1 MDSLKLIGNTPMF
14 EYKDNIYVK
23 LEKYNL
29 GGSIKDRA
37 VLGMI
42 EDAQK
47 KGLLKPESV
56 LVEATSGNTGIALAI
71 IGRQLGYKVVIVMPE
86 SMSVERRKLILS
98 YGAEL
103 ILTDKALG
111 MQGSLDKVKELM
123 AENENYYTLGQFD
136 NPAMVQKHFDTT
148 AVEIMKQVPDLDI
161 FIACSGTGG
170 TITGVAKRLKQD
182 MKNVLTILGE
192 PAGSPLLSENR
203 LGPHAIQGIGPN
215 FIPSVLDLSVIDEI
229 AVVTDEE
236 AIQETI
242 AFTRE
247 TGISIGISSGAN
259 IALAKRYHAYY
270 PDRKI
275 VTVAPDGGD
284 KYLSV
289 LDFGA

>member
-1 MDSLKLIGNTPMF
+1 MNSLKLIGNTPMF

-47 KGLLKPESV
+47 RGLLKPETV

-103 ILTDKALG
+103 ILTDKSKG

-123 AENENYYTLGQFD
+123 AADANMITLGQFD

-148 AVEIMKQVPDLDI
+148 AVEIMNQVPDLDI
-161 FIACSGTGG
+161 FVACSGTGG

-182 MKNVLTILGE
+182 MKNVLTVLGE
-192 PAGSPLLSENR
+192 PASSPLLSENR
-203 LGPHAIQGIGPN
+203 LGAHAIQGIGPN

-242 AFTRE
+242 HFTRE

-259 IALAKRYHAYY
+259 IALAKRYHAMY

>member
-1 MDSLKLIGNTPMF
+1 MNSLKLIGNTPMF

-47 KGLLKPESV
+47 RGLLKPETV

-98 YGAEL
+98 YGADL
-103 ILTDKALG
+103 ILTDKTLG

-123 AENENYYTLGQFD
+123 AADANMLTLGQFD

-148 AVEIMKQVPDLDI
+148 AVEIMQQVPDLGV
-161 FIACSGTGG
+161 FVACSGTGG
-170 TITGVAKRLKQD
+170 TITGVSKRLKQD
-182 MKNVLTILGE
+182 MPDVLTVLGE

-215 FIPSVLDLSVIDEI
+215 FVPSVLDMSVIDEI
-229 AVVTDEE
+229 ATVPDEE

-259 IALAKRYHAYY
+259 IALAKRYHSLY

-289 LDFGA
+289 LD

>member
-103 ILTDKALG
+103 ILTDKTKG

-123 AENENYYTLGQFD
+123 EADANMITLGQFD

-242 AFTRE
+242 HFTRE

-259 IALAKRYHAYY
+259 IALAKRYHALY

-275 VTVAPDGGD
+275 VTIAPDGGD

>member
-14 EYKDNIYVK
+14 EYKGNIYVK

-103 ILTDKALG
+103 ILTDKTKG

-123 AENENYYTLGQFD
+123 ETDANMITLGQFD

-182 MKNVLTILGE
+182 MKNVLTVLGE

-203 LGPHAIQGIGPN
+203 LGGHAIQGIGPN

-242 AFTRE
+242 HFTRE

-259 IALAKRYHAYY
+259 LALAKRYHALY

>member
-1 MDSLKLIGNTPMF
+1 MNSLKLIGNTPMF

-47 KGLLKPESV
+47 RGVLKPETV

-103 ILTDKALG
+103 ILTDKTLG

-123 AENENYYTLGQFD
+123 AADANMITLGQFD

-148 AVEIMKQVPDLDI
+148 AVEIMQQVPDLGV
-161 FIACSGTGG
+161 FVACSGTGG
-170 TITGVAKRLKQD
+170 TITGVSKRLKQD
-182 MKNVLTILGE
+182 MPDVLTVLGE

-215 FIPSVLDLSVIDEI
+215 FVPSVLDMSVIDEI
-229 AVVTDEE
+229 ATVPDEE

-259 IALAKRYHAYY
+259 IALAKRYHSLY

-289 LDFGA
+289 LDFGV

>member
-103 ILTDKALG
+103 ILTDKTKG

-123 AENENYYTLGQFD
+123 EADANMITLGQFD

-182 MKNVLTILGE
+182 MKDVFTVLGE

-203 LGPHAIQGIGPN
+203 LGVHAIQGIGPN

-242 AFTRE
+242 HFTRE

-259 IALAKRYHAYY
+259 IALAKRYHALY

-275 VTVAPDGGD
+275 VTIAPDGGD

>member
-1 MDSLKLIGNTPMF
+1 MDALQLIGNTPMF

-37 VLGMI
+37 VLGML

-47 KGLLKPESV
+47 RGLLKSDTV

-71 IGRQLGYKVVIVMPE
+71 IGRQFGYKVVIVMPE
-86 SMSVERRKLILS
+86 SMSIERRKLILS

-103 ILTDKALG
+103 ILTDKAKG
-111 MQGSLDKVKELM
+111 MQGSIDKVNELM
-123 AENENYYTLGQFD
+123 AANPNYYSLGQFE

-148 AVEIMKQVPDLDI
+148 AVEIMNQVPDLGV

-182 MKNVLTILGE
+182 KLDVLTVLGE
-192 PAGSPLLSENR
+192 PAGSPLLSEQR

-215 FIPSVLDLSVIDEI
+215 FVPSVLDLSVIDEI
-229 AVVTDEE
+229 AVVSDEE

-242 AFTRE
+242 HFTRE

-259 IALAKRYHAYY
+259 IALAKRYHELY

>member
-1 MDSLKLIGNTPMF
+1 MNSLKLIGNTPMF

-47 KGLLKPESV
+47 RGLLKPETV

-103 ILTDKALG
+103 ILTDKTLG

-123 AENENYYTLGQFD
+123 AADANMITLGQFD

-148 AVEIMKQVPDLDI
+148 AVEIMQQVSDLGV
-161 FIACSGTGG
+161 FVACSGTGG
-170 TITGVAKRLKQD
+170 TITGVSKRLKQD
-182 MKNVLTILGE
+182 MPDVLTVLGE

-215 FIPSVLDLSVIDEI
+215 FVPSVLDMSVIDEI
-229 AVVTDEE
+229 ATVTDEE

-259 IALAKRYHAYY
+259 IALAKRYHSLY

-289 LDFGA
+289 LDFGV

>member
-1 MDSLKLIGNTPMF
+1 MNSLKLIGNTPMF

-47 KGLLKPESV
+47 RGLLKPETV

-103 ILTDKALG
+103 ILTDKTLG

-123 AENENYYTLGQFD
+123 AADANMITLGQFD

-148 AVEIMKQVPDLDI
+148 AVEIMQQVPDLGV
-161 FIACSGTGG
+161 FVACSGTGG
-170 TITGVAKRLKQD
+170 TITGVSKRLKQD
-182 MKNVLTILGE
+182 MPDVLTVLGE

-215 FIPSVLDLSVIDEI
+215 FVPSVLDMSVIDEI
-229 AVVTDEE
+229 ATVTDEE

-259 IALAKRYHAYY
+259 IALAKRYHSLY

-289 LDFGA
+289 LDFGV

>member
-1 MDSLKLIGNTPMF
+1 MNSLKLIGNTPMF

-37 VLGMI
+37 VLGML

-47 KGLLKPESV
+47 RGLLKPETV

-103 ILTDKALG
+103 ILTDKSKG

-123 AENENYYTLGQFD
+123 EADANMITLGQFD

-148 AVEIMKQVPDLDI
+148 AVEIMNQVPDLDI
-161 FIACSGTGG
+161 FVACSGTGG
-170 TITGVAKRLKQD
+170 TITGIAKRLKQD
-182 MKNVLTILGE
+182 MKNVLTVLGE
-192 PAGSPLLSENR
+192 PASSPLLSENR
-203 LGPHAIQGIGPN
+203 LGAHAIQGIGPN

-242 AFTRE
+242 HFTRE

-259 IALAKRYHAYY
+259 IALAKRYHAMY

>member
-1 MDSLKLIGNTPMF
+1 MNSLKLIGNTPMF

-47 KGLLKPESV
+47 RGVLKPETV

-103 ILTDKALG
+103 ILTDKTLG

-123 AENENYYTLGQFD
+123 AADANMITLGQFD

-148 AVEIMKQVPDLDI
+148 AVEIMQQVPDLGV
-161 FIACSGTGG
+161 FVACSGTGG
-170 TITGVAKRLKQD
+170 TITGVSKRLKQD
-182 MKNVLTILGE
+182 MPDVLTVLGE

-215 FIPSVLDLSVIDEI
+215 FVPSVLDMSVIDEI
-229 AVVTDEE
+229 ATVTDEE

-259 IALAKRYHAYY
+259 IALAKRYHSLY

-289 LDFGA
+289 LDFGV

>member
-1 MDSLKLIGNTPMF
+1 MNSLKLIGNTPMF

-37 VLGMI
+37 VLGML

-47 KGLLKPESV
+47 KGLLKPETV

-103 ILTDKALG
+103 ILTDKSKG

-123 AENENYYTLGQFD
+123 AADANMITLGQFD

-148 AVEIMKQVPDLDI
+148 AVEIMNQVPDLDI
-161 FIACSGTGG
+161 FVACSGTGG

-182 MKNVLTILGE
+182 MKNVLTVLGE
-192 PAGSPLLSENR
+192 PASSPLLSENR
-203 LGPHAIQGIGPN
+203 LGAHAIQGIGPN

-242 AFTRE
+242 HFTRE

-259 IALAKRYHAYY
+259 IALAKRYHAMY

>member
-47 KGLLKPESV
+47 KGLLKPETV

-103 ILTDKALG
+103 ILTDKTKG

-123 AENENYYTLGQFD
+123 EADANMITLGQFD

-148 AVEIMKQVPDLDI
+148 AVEIMNQVPDLDI
-161 FIACSGTGG
+161 FVACSGTGG

-182 MKNVLTILGE
+182 MKDVFTVLGE

-203 LGPHAIQGIGPN
+203 LGAHAIQGIGPN

-242 AFTRE
+242 HFTRE

-259 IALAKRYHAYY
+259 IALAKRYHAMY

>member
-148 AVEIMKQVPDLDI
+148 AVEIMKQVPDLGI
-161 FIACSGTGG
+161 FVACSGTGG

>member
-103 ILTDKALG
+103 ILTDKTKG

-123 AENENYYTLGQFD
+123 EADANMITLGQFD
-136 NPAMVQKHFDTT
+136 NPAMVQKHFNTT
-148 AVEIMKQVPDLDI
+148 AVEIMNQVPDLDI
-161 FIACSGTGG
+161 FVACSGTGG

-182 MKNVLTILGE
+182 MKDVFTVLGE

-203 LGPHAIQGIGPN
+203 LGVHAIQGIGPN

-242 AFTRE
+242 HFTRE

-259 IALAKRYHAYY
+259 IALAKRYHALY
-270 PDRKI
+270 PNRKI

>member
-1 MDSLKLIGNTPMF
+1 MNSLKLIGNTPMF

-47 KGLLKPESV
+47 RGLLKPETV

-103 ILTDKALG
+103 ILTDKTLG

-123 AENENYYTLGQFD
+123 AADANMITLGQFD

-148 AVEIMKQVPDLDI
+148 AVEIMQQVPDLGV
-161 FIACSGTGG
+161 FVACSGTGG
-170 TITGVAKRLKQD
+170 TITGVSKRLKQD
-182 MKNVLTILGE
+182 MPDVLTVLGE

-215 FIPSVLDLSVIDEI
+215 FVPSVLDMSVIDEI
-229 AVVTDEE
+229 ATVPDEE

-259 IALAKRYHAYY
+259 IALAKRYHFLY

-289 LDFGA
+289 LDFGV

>member
-42 EDAQK
+42 EDAQQR
-47 KGLLKPESV
+47 GVLKPDTV
-56 LVEATSGNTGIALAI
+56 FVEATSGNTGIALAI

-148 AVEIMKQVPDLDI
+148 AVEIMKQVPDLGI
-161 FIACSGTGG
+161 FVACSGTGG

-229 AVVTDEE
+229 ATVTDEE

>member
-1 MDSLKLIGNTPMF
+1 MNSLKLIGNTPMF

-42 EDAQK
+42 EDAQQR
-47 KGLLKPESV
+47 GVLKPDTV
-56 LVEATSGNTGIALAI
+56 FVEATSGNTGIALAI

-111 MQGSLDKVKELM
+111 MQGSIDKVNELL
-123 AENENYYTLGQFD
+123 AENEHYYTLGQFD

-148 AVEIMKQVPDLDI
+148 AVEIMNQVPDLGI
-161 FIACSGTGG
+161 FVACSGTGG

-182 MKNVLTILGE
+182 MKDVLTVLGE
-192 PAGSPLLSENR
+192 PASSPLLSENR
-203 LGPHAIQGIGPN
+203 LGAHAIQGIGPN

-229 AVVTDEE
+229 ATVSDEE
-236 AIQETI
+236 AIQETVD
-242 AFTRE
+242 FTRE

-259 IALAKRYHAYY
+259 IALAKRYHALY